1 MTRYAIDEERGVLLA
16 VWASGIGDLACSVA
30 ALPDGCASELSRAL
44 AYTLSNLSK
53 TVWRTYTHPA
63 SAAASTE
70 PNSEGWRRQCER
82 EAFAEVVPA
91 LWDPNLPEDGL
102 LLQSSVHVTEGAH
115 HVGRALHA
123 IGDSALTDTVAREV
137 ERELAAIESAERGD
151 LTARAAQA
159 VALTREDVSPAQVA
173 AADRILRE
181 DPFGDDRLFT
191 AIDPAAAAVAAA
203 HWLRAAADTAADVSD
218 LEAVDVLAEADDIE
232 ALSAETPTTV
242 LELMA
247 DGATPRQAV
256 TALIRG
262 AMLVAEGIVPNPAGL
277 ARAVADAAEQSERLG
292 RPALRDALL
301 RGIRATPLDPARP
314 SLDLL
319 EDLLAG
325 IRGCWLI
332 YNEYV
337 ADAALNAGL
346 ASDDE
351 DEDRSE
357 DAGAQNAAADEI
369 VDDDARTA
377 AFLDLV
383 RAHAAA
389 QNDRLA

>member
-16 VWASGIGDLACSVA
+16 VWASGVGDLACSVA
-30 ALPDGCASELSRAL
+30 ALPDGCAPELSRAL
-44 AYTLSNLSK
+44 AHTLSNLSR

-63 SAAASTE
+63 SAAAGAE
-70 PNSEGWRRQCER
+70 PNREGWRRKNER
-82 EAFAEVVPA
+82 EAFADVA
-91 LWDPNLPEDGL
+91 LALREPNLPEDGL
-102 LLQSSVHVTEGAH
+102 MLQSAVHVTEGAH
-115 HVGRALHA
+115 HVGRVLHA
-123 IGDSALTDTVAREV
+123 IGDGALTDTVAREV
-137 ERELAAIESAERGD
+137 ERELAAVESAELGD

-191 AIDPAAAAVAAA
+191 GIDPAAAAVAAA
-203 HWLRAAADTAADVSD
+203 HWLRAAADAAADVSG
-218 LEAVDVLAEADDIE
+218 LEAVDVVAEADDIE
-232 ALSAETPTTV
+232 SLAAETPTTV

-262 AMLVAEGIVPNPAGL
+262 AMLVAEGFVPNPAGL
-277 ARAVADAAEQSERLG
+277 ARAVADAVEQGERLG
-292 RPALRDALL
+292 RPASHDASPA
-301 RGIRATPLDPARP
+301 GIRATPLDPARP
-314 SLDLL
+314 ALDLL

-325 IRGCWLI
+325 IRGCWLV
-332 YNEYV
+332 YHEYT

-346 ASDDE
+346 TGEDLDEGQVDAAGSQDGDETDDE
-351 DEDRSE
+351 
-357 DAGAQNAAADEI
+357 
-369 VDDDARTA
+369 ARTA

-383 RAHAAA
+383 RTHAAA
-389 QNDRLA
+389 RNDRLA